1 MVSAGTALASAA
13 GVAMFDR
20 GGNAFDAA
28 VAAAL
33 AEGVV
38 LPIASKPRINRELS
52 EWVGD
57 NPAYRRIVVE
67 ALGVVHVLIT
77 ARNNRR
83 WSHAL

>member
-1 MVSAGTALASAA
+1 LAKPTVHYPVTLYALSFAQYRDDA
-13 GVAMFDR
+13 R
-20 GGNAFDAA
+20 GLTDMAICG
-28 VAAAL
+28 
-33 AEGVV
+33 
-38 LPIASKPRINRELS
+38 LPLASKPRMNRELS